1 METQTQADVA
11 VVESEQQPQ
20 NDIVRL
26 VVDGVSFGLDV
37 GGIHE
42 QHSGLFRMLAQK
54 GLAYE
59 PVMTR
64 VLTKILKEMK
74 APGFM
79 DIGACTGYY
88 MCYVAALLGDT
99 TPVTGVESNPIHC
112 EAMRRSCELN
122 GFRNAQVCEAIL
134 SNQVE
139 PAAADGFSVI
149 TGGAESGQM
158 AIPLDQLCERGTV
171 PVPNVMKMD
180 IHGGEGKALFGM
192 TSVLKSVDYLL
203 LELHGH
209 DRLEDLSPGIE
220 RSDIMKLLWDLDFTV
235 HCLAGHTAPPK
246 FTRREGIGTGGF
258 AYRRVTAENADCL
271 FFDRLRHQFFLVSKR
286 DDVRGILGESVKDSF
301 LCYA

>member
-1 METQTQADVA
+1 MESQTQADLA
-11 VVESEQQPQ
+11 VVDSPQPPQ

-26 VVDGVSFGLDV
+26 VVDGVSFALDV

-42 QHSGLFRMLAQK
+42 QHSGLFKMLAQK

-64 VLTKILKEMK
+64 SLTRLLQDMT
-74 APGFM
+74 APRFM

-99 TPVTGVESNPIHC
+99 TSVTGVESNPIHC
-112 EAMRRSCELN
+112 EAMRRSCDLN
-122 GFRNAQVCEAIL
+122 GFRNVQVCEAIL

-139 PAAADGFSVI
+139 PASADGFSVV
-149 TGGAESGQM
+149 TGGAEGGQT
-158 AIPLDQLCERGTV
+158 AIPLDQLCEGGSI
-171 PVPNVMKMD
+171 PVPNVVKID

-192 TSVLKSVDYLL
+192 TAVLKQVDYLL

-209 DRLEDLSPGIE
+209 DRLEHLSPGVE
-220 RSDIMKLLWDLDFTV
+220 RSHIMKLLWDLGLTV

-246 FTRREGIGTGGF
+246 MTNREGIGSGGF
-258 AYRRVTAENADCL
+258 AYRRVTEDNVDCL
-271 FFDRLRHQFFLVSKR
+271 FFDRLRHQFFLVSRR
-286 DDVRGILGESVKDSF
+286 DDLRGVLGESVKDSL

>member
-1 METQTQADVA
+1 MESQTQTNVA
-11 VVESEQQPQ
+11 VVDSEQQPQ

-59 PVMTR
+59 PVMSR
-64 VLTKILKEMK
+64 CLTKLLKDMT
-74 APGFM
+74 APRFM

-88 MCYVAALLGDT
+88 MCYAAALLGDKT
-99 TPVTGVESNPIHC
+99 SVVGVESNPVHC
-112 EAMRRSCELN
+112 EAMRRSCDLN

-139 PAAADGFSVI
+139 PAAADGFSVV
-149 TGGAESGQM
+149 TSAAGGQTAV
-158 AIPLDQLCERGTV
+158 PLDQLCEGGSI
-171 PVPNVMKMD
+171 PVPNIVKMD

-192 TSVLKSVDYLL
+192 TSVLKKVDYLL

-209 DRLEDLSPGIE
+209 DRLEDLSPGVE
-220 RSDIMKLLWDLDFTV
+220 RSHIMKLLWDLGFTV

-246 FTRREGIGTGGF
+246 FTRREGIGSGGF
-258 AYRRVTAENADCL
+258 AYRRVTEENADLL
-271 FFDRLRHQFFLVSKR
+271 FFDRLRHQFFLVSR
-286 DDVRGILGESVKDSF
+286 QDDVRGILGESVKDSF